1 MTLHRLGPDASPAD
15 VAGSLDEHG
24 YALVEGVLAPA
35 DVDQRL
41 AALTDLFAATPT
53 GRNFF
58 EGFHTQRIYAVYAK
72 TRAFDDLA
80 VHPLLLAAL
89 DHALG
94 PHYQFS
100 APVALQIGPGE
111 KAQVLHRDE
120 DVYPLTRP
128 HDPVV
133 VNSMWALCDF
143 TEANGA
149 TRLIPGS
156 HRWPDDRRPADGE
169 AVAAAMPAGS
179 VLIYLGGL
187 WHGGGA
193 NTTDR
198 PRPGLLLEYVVSWLR
213 PQETQLV
220 AVPPEVVRGL
230 PERLQELLGYNTF
243 PPFLGYVDGRHPRRT
258 LDPSSSRAE
267 DVLRRIPEPEHAP
280 GGGAAWSGDD
290 DRS

>member
-1 MTLHRLGPDASPAD
+1 MTLHRLGHGASPGD
-15 VAGSLDEHG
+15 VAASLDEHG
-24 YALVEGVLAPA
+24 YALVEGLLGPA

-149 TRLIPGS
+149 TRLVPGS
-156 HRWPDDRRPADGE
+156 HRWTDDRRPAEGE

-198 PRPGLLLEYVVSWLR
+198 LRPGLLLEYVVSWLR

-243 PPFLGYVDGRHPRRT
+243 PPFLGYVDGRHPRRA
-258 LDPSSSRAE
+258 LDPTSSRAE

-290 DRS
+290 DRT